1 MERQKVFMGRKILLG
16 TAALMTAAVVCWAN
30 GNGNLSEENAQLRRR
45 VEKLEKEVEQLK
57 KMVMQQTEPAKA
69 VKEETK
75 SVPPPKLDEI
85 DLQKIAAKIQK
96 ETEKKKPAR
105 SDLDIQ
111 LYGYL
116 KLDAAYDTSR
126 IDNGNYAK
134 WVQSESTNHN
144 DDQFNMTANE
154 SRLGMRING
163 PQEGDMNTS
172 GRVEVDFYGG
182 GSENKSQIMM
192 RHAYLK
198 IDWPAERFNVIAGQT
213 SDVISP
219 LYPATLNYSV
229 GWWAGNI
236 GYRRPQIR
244 LTKSLALTSDVDL
257 TWEGA
262 LARTIGITTTP
273 DFTPGD
279 AGEDTGFPG
288 VQTRASVMF
297 PLLGYKPTTFGLS
310 GHWASEEL
318 DLDETGNHKDFD
330 SWSVNLD
337 LDQPVNKW
345 LTVKGEVFTGEN
357 LSAYLGGIGQGVN
370 TTTYEEISSRGGW
383 IAASLGPWS
392 KCRFNVGTSMDDV
405 DSSDINTGGRTL
417 NRTVFG
423 NLIYSLGKS
432 TEIGLELSHWRTDY
446 SGGGDADSLRAQ
458 TSLIYRF

>member
-1 MERQKVFMGRKILLG
+1 MGRKILLG

-30 GNGNLSEENAQLRRR
+30 GSGDLSEENAQLRRR
-45 VEKLEKEVEQLK
+45 VEKLEKEVEELK
-57 KMVMQQTEPAKA
+57 KMVMQQVKPAGA
-69 VKEETK
+69 VKDQTQ
-75 SVPPPKLDEI
+75 SVPPPKSGEI
-85 DLQKIAAKIQK
+85 PLQKIAPEIQK
-96 ETEKKKPAR
+96 DTEKKKPVW

-134 WVQSESTNHN
+134 WVQSESTTDN

-198 IDWPAERFNVIAGQT
+198 IDWPQERFNVIAGQT

-219 LYPATLNYSV
+219 LYPPTLNYSV
-229 GWWAGNI
+229 QWWAGNI

-257 TWEGA
+257 TLEGA

-279 AGEDTGFPG
+279 AGEDAGFPG
-288 VQTRASVMF
+288 VQTRASVAL

-318 DLDETGNHKDFD
+318 DLDAIGNHKDFD
-330 SWSVNLD
+330 SWSLNLD

-370 TTTYEEISSRGGW
+370 TATYEEIGSQGGW
-383 IAASLGPWS
+383 IAASLGPWG
-392 KCRFNVGTSMDDV
+392 KCRFNVGSSVDDA
-405 DSSDINTGGRTL
+405 DNSDINTGGRTL

-432 TEIGLELSHWRTDY
+432 TEIGLELSHWRTEY
-446 SGGGDADSLRAQ
+446 KGTGDADSLRAQ

>member
-1 MERQKVFMGRKILLG
+1 MGRKILLG
-16 TAALMTAAVVCWAN
+16 TAVLMTTAVVCWAN
-30 GNGNLSEENAQLRRR
+30 GSGGLSQENAQLRRR

-57 KMVMQQTEPAKA
+57 KMVMQQAQPAGALKD
-69 VKEETK
+69 ETK
-75 SVPPPKLDEI
+75 SVAPPKLGEI
-85 DLQKIAAKIQK
+85 PLQKIAPEIQK
-96 ETEKKKPAR
+96 DAENKKHVW
-105 SDLDIQ
+105 SGLDIQ

-134 WVQSESTNHN
+134 WVQSESSNDN

-198 IDWPAERFNVIAGQT
+198 IDWPQERFNVIAGQT

-219 LYPATLNYSV
+219 LFPPTLNYSV
-229 GWWAGNI
+229 QWWAGNI

-244 LTKSLALTSDVDL
+244 LTKSLALPSDVDL
-257 TWEGA
+257 TLEGA

-279 AGEDTGFPG
+279 AGEDAGFPG
-288 VQTRASVMF
+288 VQTRASVAF

-310 GHWASEEL
+310 GHWATEEL
-318 DLDETGNHKDFD
+318 DVDATGNHKDFD

-337 LDQPVNKW
+337 LEQPVNKW
-345 LTVKGEVFTGEN
+345 LTVKGELFTGDN

-370 TTTYEEISSRGGW
+370 TATYEEIGSRGGW

-392 KCRFNVGTSMDDV
+392 KCRFNVGSSMDDV
-405 DSSDINTGGRTL
+405 DSTDINAGGRTL
-417 NRTVFG
+417 NRTLFG
-423 NLIYSLGKS
+423 NLIYSLGKN
-432 TEIGLELSHWRTDY
+432 TEIGLELSHWRTEY
-446 SGGGDADSLRAQ
+446 KAGGDADSLRAQ

>member
-1 MERQKVFMGRKILLG
+1 MGRKILLG

-30 GNGNLSEENAQLRRR
+30 GSGDLSEENAQLRRR
-45 VEKLEKEVEQLK
+45 VEKLEKEVEELK
-57 KMVMQQTEPAKA
+57 KLVMQQAQPARA
-69 VKEETK
+69 VKDQTQ
-75 SVPPPKLDEI
+75 SVPPPKSGEI
-85 DLQKIAAKIQK
+85 PLQKIIPEIQK
-96 ETEKKKPAR
+96 DTEKKKPAW

-134 WVQSESTNHN
+134 WVQSESANDN

-198 IDWPAERFNVIAGQT
+198 IDWPQERFNVIAGQT

-219 LYPATLNYSV
+219 LYPPTLNYSV
-229 GWWAGNI
+229 QWWAGNI

-244 LTKSLALTSDVDL
+244 LTKSWALTSDVDL
-257 TWEGA
+257 TLEGA
-262 LARTIGITTTP
+262 VVRTIGITTTP

-279 AGEDTGFPG
+279 AGEDAGFPG
-288 VQTRASVMF
+288 VQTRASVTF

-318 DLDETGNHKDFD
+318 DLDATGNHKDFD
-330 SWSVNLD
+330 SWSVNVD

-345 LTVKGEVFTGEN
+345 LTVKGEAFTGEN

-370 TTTYEEISSRGGW
+370 TTTYEEIGSRGGW
-383 IAASLGPWS
+383 IAASLGPWGKS
-392 KCRFNVGTSMDDV
+392 RFNIGSSVDDV
-405 DSSDINTGGRTL
+405 DNSDINTGGRTL
-417 NRTVFG
+417 NRTLFG
-423 NLIYSLGKS
+423 NLIYSLGKN
-432 TEIGLELSHWRTDY
+432 TEIGLELSHWRTEY
-446 SGGGDADSLRAQ
+446 SGRGDADSLRAQ